1 VRFHPTTLREYF
13 RKFIHDEL
21 GREYGENALRR
32 GAKRWVEKGFL
43 SEQEAERILQE
54 DRVATVACHFGI
66 HIMTGLATN
75 PIIDVI
81 TFGAMTLIASLTRSV
96 YTLVRRQQAIRRRDE
111 AMMRIHTWPVALFAL
126 IPKAGNFS
134 YPIVHFGG
142 RGKAFGIL
150 IDESL
155 GTPIVRRCQNKR
167 IIGRIA
173 NPYYRFMGRWF
184 NDKPLL
190 GFAGRVF
197 KKGQVDSQP
206 EAPIERDFPASAGD
220 SILCDTEPLCLFQQP
235 RRDTAGLRHKVD
247 GKEG

>member
-1 VRFHPTTLREYF
+1 M
-13 RKFIHDEL
+13 
-21 GREYGENALRR
+21 
-32 GAKRWVEKGFL
+32 EKGFL

-167 IIGRIA
+167 IIGRITS
-173 NPYYRFMGRWF
+173 PYYKFMGRWF

-197 KKGQVDSQP
+197 KKGQVDRQP
-206 EAPIERDFPASAGD
+206 EAPIERDFPPSAGD